1 MAAAETDASAVAE
14 KLGATTTR
22 RKKGTDTNQL
32 EAATA
37 TAKATATGRRQTD
50 IVNNQLNAQQ

>member
-37 TAKATATGRRQTD
+37 TGRRQTD